1 MAENSLYY
9 HVGISKVHN
18 IPNNPPKKNTLY
30 IGYKLISILVSEIS
44 I

>member
-18 IPNNPPKKNTLY
+18 IPNNPKKKKNIIYRL
-30 IGYKLISILVSEIS
+30 
-44 I
+44 